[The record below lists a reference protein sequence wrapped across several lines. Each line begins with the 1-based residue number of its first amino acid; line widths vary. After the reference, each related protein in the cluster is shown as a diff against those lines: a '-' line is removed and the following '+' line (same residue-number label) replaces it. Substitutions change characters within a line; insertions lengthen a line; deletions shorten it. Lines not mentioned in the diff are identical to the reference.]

1 MGCIKQIWINLFG
14 PIWLKECSS
23 GNWKKFRDR
32 QLAAVE
38 KINDEDVLK
47 AVALN
52 DGDENVREA
61 GAEKID
67 ELELRISVLYNTR
80 KLKTTDARDA
90 IDSLKRIYAKTKS
103 EGLMSDIRSLQG
115 YYMNTDHTDMLNY
128 DWTYHDDDGT
138 SLCNH
143 FDLSK

>member
-1 MGCIKQIWINLFG
+1 MNIIQQFFINLFK
-14 PIWLKECSS
+14 PIWLRENSS
-23 GNWKKFRDR
+23 GDRFKFMER
-32 QLAAVE
+32 QFAAVK
-38 KINDEDVLK
+38 KIDDQ
-47 AVALN
+47 ARMGTAALN
-52 DGDENVREA
+52 DGDENVRKA
-61 GAEKID
+61 AAEKID

-90 IDSLKRIYAKTKS
+90 INSLKRIYAKTKS